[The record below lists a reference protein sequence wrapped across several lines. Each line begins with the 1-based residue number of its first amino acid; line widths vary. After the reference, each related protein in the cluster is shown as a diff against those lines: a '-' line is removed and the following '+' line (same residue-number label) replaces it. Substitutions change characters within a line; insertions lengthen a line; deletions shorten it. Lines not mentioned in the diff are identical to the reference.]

1 MQLHNLWK
9 RKSLVLSI
17 FILLEHKSDM
27 WQLDPDSMRWT
38 QIKPRG
44 KGPEPRRRQA
54 LCQVV
59 GKKFKFEFHIF
70 VTKTV

>member
-1 MQLHNLWK
+1 MFG
-9 RKSLVLSI
+9 I
-17 FILLEHKSDM
+17 LEHKCDM
-27 WQLDPDSMRWT
+27 WQLDPEGMRWK

-59 GKKFKFEFHIF
+59 SIIGEICHCELNID
-70 VTKTV
+70 